1 MSQKTL
7 SDAEV
12 LKRVKELVG
21 ENKVIWRPHAE
32 EKMVKRGID
41 KSQVKKCLLSGR
53 FDELPTNPNCLGAIQ
68 YEFRMFANVD
78 GESIN
83 VVASLVP
90 DTNYVVVIT
99 LFDPNKRN

>member
-1 MSQKTL
+1 MPHHNAL

-12 LKRVKELVG
+12 LKKVRELVG
-21 ENKVIWRPHAE
+21 DNRIAWRLHAE
-32 EKMVKRGID
+32 EKMASRGID
-41 KSQVKKCLLSGR
+41 KGQVKKCLLSGR
-53 FDELPTNPNCLGAIQ
+53 FDERPTIPNRRGDIQ

-90 DTNYVVVIT
+90 DKNVVVIT
-99 LFDPNKRN
+99 LFDPNNRK